1 MHLHGA
7 LGVSNEMPFTGMLIS
22 SMVMGIADGPTE
34 VHKVTVAKQIL
45 KDFRPDNDLFPSYH
59 VPKVRE
65 AARTKHA
72 DLVKELQEEWAA
84 RAQSIDAL

>member
-1 MHLHGA
+1 
-7 LGVSNEMPFTGMLIS
+7 
-22 SMVMGIADGPTE
+22 
-34 VHKVTVAKQIL
+34 VTVAKQIL

-65 AARTKHA
+65 AAREKHA
-72 DLVKELQEEWAA
+72 DLVEELKAEWAA